1 MTLPVLLLL
10 SVLTVGCASRQPA
23 MPDCPKPPE
32 PVLPELDASLPLDS
46 PINMRRLMERDDC
59 MRIYISGLEACID
72 CYQKIG
78 GK

>member
-10 SVLTVGCASRQPA
+10 SVLTGGCGFRQAA

-46 PINMRRLMERDDC
+46 PINVRKLMERDDC
-59 MRIYISGLEACID
+59 MRLYIQGLEDALEC
-72 CYQKIG
+72 CKRIG
-78 GK
+78 G